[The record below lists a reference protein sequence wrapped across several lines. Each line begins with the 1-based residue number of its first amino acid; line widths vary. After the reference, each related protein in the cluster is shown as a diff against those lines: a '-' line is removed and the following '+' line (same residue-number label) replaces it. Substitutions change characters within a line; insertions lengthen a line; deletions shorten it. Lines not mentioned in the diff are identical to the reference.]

1 MLFLSRII
9 WYGVVNFSLVSC
21 IQNDVTPS
29 RTTEQASVRSGTAYP
44 KREEMPS
51 LTAAPG
57 PSPDLASSSAS
68 AATLAPVEI
77 SEKLAPV
84 GVESLAPISGV
95 VGRMPQNFVV
105 TFTRGIQAPSLKV
118 LSFAGTCSAY
128 PSVMGVVAVSSPPS
142 ATWSFYVS
150 NAGCRQGETLTA
162 VVNPALVVDIA
173 SQFGAQS
180 ELSQRYTLQTK
191 GPKPSWTGLP
201 SSFYLSNRSDISI
214 PFSYDTAVSI
224 LADNVENHGVLSSG
238 SALGAPICKASVSIS
253 SATAGVLHL
262 SNCQGNGAFSVQIN
276 ENLTQDSLGN
286 PSTSSDLLS
295 FIVDNSPPVVAVFS
309 PAYETDPSSV
319 SLLPKDIAVTMS
331 EPVALSS
338 KSPFSL
344 TGCLDLPAASSPV
357 VNGATVTL
365 PLPTNGCVAGEK
377 LVVAF
382 DPTAVVDAGGNP
394 GVATSISRSYI
405 LSKVGP
411 RVILELA
418 PGFIKAPLREG
429 TNIRIPVR
437 YEASKGVVRRPQ
449 AFSAAI
455 IAVKAS
461 SGVSCEV
468 KFVQGTN
475 LSEDYLTLSGCK
487 GDGGF
492 SFYLSGGTAQD
503 DSGDSNNSDLL
514 SFTVQTTG
522 PTYTGSNAIGGKVR
536 ELPGN
541 ITFFFSKALN
551 TEPSAAAFSVG
562 SVGSDSLPSGSCTPS
577 IGAVK
582 GAESSE
588 GGLSVQLLAT
598 GLCDDHK
605 VTVRVDPTKIYDV
618 AGNSGTGEMQE
629 IAFELS
635 KKGPVINLNSPMT
648 YMESAPL
655 SVSYEYTSANGAVE
669 LAHKDQPPTLVFTG
683 YTGEVSGCKGDSNVG
698 KQFSVVCQGIS
709 QGIKGWVT
717 AYIPAGIWKDGL
729 GNLSAQS
736 NSILIQVGEI
746 KPEVVSFVFHD
757 RPPNFLAPSEILFT
771 FNKPVSLPTVADFQV
786 PNRCRRITI
795 SDQGISYVNNSKTE
809 IRIQFNDGFCSRQ
822 GGYILFSLSLNSN
835 SSVKDAFGVSAA
847 SGSWTYEYNPPSVT
861 GFSFDPVSLPEVGSK
876 IQIPAS
882 ARLMLSAAVTA
893 DSVSSGIRVS
903 VDGTCNPLPTV
914 GTIGLDSNGTALVI
928 PLSGGSCAPGQ
939 TFSLQVSLDPNTPP
953 VDAKST
959 ALVMPTSVQ
968 NPIVYTA
975 AKSYVTLFPTKLS
988 FSGNYY
994 KPDQVDQCMSAMKAV
1009 NAQCTGAL
1017 ALLSLNDGENSGAM
1031 GLPTRYIEYYKA
1043 IQAQAELG
1051 VVDDSPKNF
1060 NMTVWYPQTIDTTLY
1075 KPYPTKDL
1083 PIVSMNGTVV
1093 AAGFQSLLNLGLN
1106 DTGTSVGTILT
1117 SAGIFPVD
1125 GKDITIP
1132 IYEGF
1137 VSGGAAG
1144 PGIKIEDNPLH
1155 AGDCGGWTS
1164 PSLDGVYSVSSTDT
1178 AWGQTVHNWCTD
1190 LNAPPYMLCLCWQ

>member
-57 PSPDLASSSAS
+57 PSPDLASS
-68 AATLAPVEI
+68 
-77 SEKLAPV
+77 
-84 GVESLAPISGV
+84 
-95 VGRMPQNFVV
+95 
-105 TFTRGIQAPSLKV
+105 
-118 LSFAGTCSAY
+118 
-128 PSVMGVVAVSSPPS
+128 
-142 ATWSFYVS
+142 
-150 NAGCRQGETLTA
+150 
-162 VVNPALVVDIA
+162 
-173 SQFGAQS
+173 
-180 ELSQRYTLQTK
+180 QTK

-411 RVILELA
+411 RVILDLA

-429 TNIRIPVR
+429 TNITIPVR

-455 IAVKAS
+455 IAVEAS
-461 SGVSCEV
+461 YGVSCEV

-514 SFTVQTTG
+514 RFTVQTTG
-522 PTYTGSNAIGGKVR
+522 PTYTGSNPIGGKVR

-551 TEPSAAAFSVG
+551 TELSAAAFSVG
-562 SVGSDSLPSGSCTPS
+562 SDSLSGGSCTPS

-582 GAESSE
+582 GAGSSE

-598 GLCDDHK
+598 GLCDDHR

-629 IAFELS
+629 ISFELS
-635 KKGPVINLNSPMT
+635 KKGP
-648 YMESAPL
+648 
-655 SVSYEYTSANGAVE
+655 
-669 LAHKDQPPTLVFTG
+669 PPT
-683 YTGEVSGCKGDSNVG
+683 
-698 KQFSVVCQGIS
+698 
-709 QGIKGWVT
+709 VT
-717 AYIPAGIWKDGL
+717 
-729 GNLSAQS
+729 S
-736 NSILIQVGEI
+736 
-746 KPEVVSFVFHD
+746 
-757 RPPNFLAPSEILFT
+757 
-771 FNKPVSLPTVADFQV
+771 
-786 PNRCRRITI
+786 
-795 SDQGISYVNNSKTE
+795 
-809 IRIQFNDGFCSRQ
+809 
-822 GGYILFSLSLNSN
+822 
-835 SSVKDAFGVSAA
+835 
-847 SGSWTYEYNPPSVT
+847 
-861 GFSFDPVSLPEVGSK
+861 FSFDPVSLPAVGSK
-876 IQIPAS
+876 IQLPAS
-882 ARLMLSAAVTA
+882 ARLTLNAAVTA
-893 DSVSSGIRVS
+893 ESVSIEISPFVS
-903 VDGTCNPLPTV
+903 GTCNHLPTV
-914 GTIGLDSNGTALVI
+914 GTIGLDSKGTALVI

-939 TFSLQVSLDPNTPP
+939 TFSLQVDLPLIDPS
-953 VDAKST
+953 VDT
-959 ALVMPTSVQ
+959 QFIPTSVQ

-975 AKSYVTLFPTKLS
+975 AKSYVTLFSTKLS

-994 KPDQVDQCMSAMKAV
+994 KPDQVDQCMSAMDAV
-1009 NAQCTGAL
+1009 NTECTGAL
-1017 ALLSLNDGENSGAM
+1017 ALLSLNDGEKSGAID
-1031 GLPTRYIEYYKA
+1031 LPTRYIKYYEA
-1043 IQAQAELG
+1043 IQERAKSGIDGPGIAAG
-1051 VVDDSPKNF
+1051 IFGGKKV
-1060 NMTVWYPQTIDTTLY
+1060 YPETINTTRY
-1075 KPYPTKDL
+1075 TPYPTNDP
-1083 PIVSMNGTVV
+1083 PIVSMNGTLV
-1093 AAGFQSLLNLGLN
+1093 AEGFQSLLNLGLK
-1106 DTGTSVGTILT
+1106 DTSVGPILKN
-1117 SAGIFPVD
+1117 ADIFPVD
-1125 GKDITIP
+1125 GKGDPIP

-1144 PGIKIEDNPLH
+1144 PGMTIGSNLFLS
-1155 AGDCGGWTS
+1155 AGDCLRWTKPGS
-1164 PSLDGVYSVSSTDT
+1164 DSVYSVSSTDKT
-1178 AWGQTVHNWCTD
+1178 WGATVHNWCTD
-1190 LNAPPYMLCLCWQ
+1190 ISTPYMLCLCWQ